1 MKPNIGRAIL
11 GGFLGTVLL
20 TLMMYYVAPMM
31 LGHPMDIAGML
42 GSKMGGSRMMGMF
55 MHFVD
60 GTIVFALIYV
70 YLLYKILPGAPWLKG
85 LWWGVILWVILELV
99 MMPMM
104 GNGVFSSNAGG
115 MKAAMAAL
123 IGHLV
128 YGATLGGIAGAPAQK

>member
-1 MKPNIGRAIL
+1 
-11 GGFLGTVLL
+11 
-20 TLMMYYVAPMM
+20 MMYYVAPMM

-42 GSKMGGSRMMGMF
+42 GSKMGGSWMMGML
-55 MHFVD
+55 MHLVD

-70 YLLYKILPGAPWLKG
+70 YLLYKALPGAPWLKG
-85 LWWGVILWVILELV
+85 LSWGVILWLILELV

-115 MKAAMAAL
+115 MKAVMAAL

-128 YGATLGGIAGAPAQK
+128 YGVTLGGIAGAPAQK